1 MEMECSSRTEVWDI
15 DVQTSGKTG
24 NWMEL
29 SDACTADGTTPI
41 PGIPVVPDKS
51 MSDVSIGTTAGSE
64 HSHAS

>member
-1 MEMECSSRTEVWDI
+1 M
-15 DVQTSGKTG
+15 QTSGKTG

-41 PGIPVVPDKS
+41 PGIPLVPDKS